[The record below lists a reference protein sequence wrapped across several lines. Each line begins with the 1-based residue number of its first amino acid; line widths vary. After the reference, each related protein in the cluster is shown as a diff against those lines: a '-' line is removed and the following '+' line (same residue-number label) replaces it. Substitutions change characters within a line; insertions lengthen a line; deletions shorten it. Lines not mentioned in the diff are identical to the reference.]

1 MKWISSIVLA
11 LAMTFP
17 GRAFSYEKPIL
28 LDSSPATLSVSAPE
42 EQRDP
47 KFADL
52 LSVSLKINVSGAS
65 GSGTICHYDKSSGFA
80 HVISCG
86 HLWSGNMEYKPGRT
100 PVQTA
105 RVTVWYKNSRKLET
119 PESFPAEVLFWS
131 NDRGFD
137 VSLLKFKPDWE
148 PKFVHIDEHSRLTP
162 GMSLNSMGCDGGR
175 EVARYEVVFERW
187 SSVDIITVKNSPRPG
202 RSGGGLIDDRGSFV
216 GVCWGTSDV
225 SSGRGIGYFTPVSS
239 IRKVFDRNDH
249 GWLLEVLEFEYM
261 PIVDWD
267 QPGRTYGKDFI
278 PIPAGNQ

>member
-11 LAMTFP
+11 LTVILSGP
-17 GRAFSYEKPIL
+17 AFSYEKPIL
-28 LDSSPATLSVSAPE
+28 LDSSPAAFSVSAPE

-47 KFADL
+47 RFSEL

-100 PVQTA
+100 PAHMA

-137 VSLLKFKPDWE
+137 VSLLRFKPDWD
-148 PKFVHIDEHSRLTP
+148 PGFVRIDENARLTG
-162 GMSLNSMGCDGGR
+162 GMVLNSMGCDGGR
-175 EVARYEVVFERW
+175 EVARYEVIFERQN
-187 SSVDIITVKNSPRPG
+187 SVDIITVKNSPRPG
-202 RSGGGLIDDRGSFV
+202 RSGGGLIDGNGSFV

-225 SSGRGIGYFTPVSS
+225 SSGKGIGYFTPVSS
-239 IRKVFDRNDH
+239 IRKVFDRNGH
-249 GWLLEVLEFEYM
+249 GWLLEVSEFNSM

-267 QPGRTYGKDFI
+267 VPGRKYGKDFI
-278 PIPAGNQ
+278 PIPARIQ